1 MPMWGGPGRKELV
14 EACML
19 CEHRE
24 TQERKVLERKVG
36 ACVQTQ
42 EDWGRRVQGVGC
54 VCVCA
59 SKPRGKERCGTC
71 KRRNPGGGNFTQMNC
86 HLPCRLPH

>member
-54 VCVCA
+54 VCVCVQA
-59 SKPRGKERCGTC
+59 SQEGRKDVVHAREETQVEGT
-71 KRRNPGGGNFTQMNC
+71 
-86 HLPCRLPH
+86 LPK